1 VYVDIGQNFEEYV
14 YSIRTWIILCYLSA
28 SYLLCMQRTA
38 SIQLRGL
45 EVLRIEM
52 MVGPFLLIA
61 SNQDSI
67 KIPGAL
73 LLPFKEVYK
82 KLCIFRNK

>member
-1 VYVDIGQNFEEYV
+1 
-14 YSIRTWIILCYLSA
+14 
-28 SYLLCMQRTA
+28 MQRTA

-61 SNQDSI
+61 SNQDII
-67 KIPGAL
+67 KILGVF
-73 LLPFKEVYK
+73 LPSLRMTLAK
-82 KLCIFRNK
+82 I

>member
-1 VYVDIGQNFEEYV
+1 
-14 YSIRTWIILCYLSA
+14 
-28 SYLLCMQRTA
+28 MQRTA

-67 KIPGAL
+67 KIIGVFL
-73 LLPFKEVYK
+73 SSLRTFLVYGLGQK
-82 KLCIFRNK
+82 CDFIVSVQHTENI

>member
-1 VYVDIGQNFEEYV
+1 
-14 YSIRTWIILCYLSA
+14 
-28 SYLLCMQRTA
+28 MQRTA

-67 KIPGAL
+67 KILGVFLSAL
-73 LLPFKEVYK
+73 RITLAKFEHFWCVFL
-82 KLCIFRNK
+82 

>member
-1 VYVDIGQNFEEYV
+1 MYVYVDIGQNFEEYV
-14 YSIRTWIILCYLSA
+14 YSIRTCIILCYLSA

-61 SNQDSI
+61 KNRDST
-67 KIPGAL
+67 KIPGVFL
-73 LLPFKEVYK
+73 SSLRMTLTQ
-82 KLCIFRNK
+82 I

>member
-1 VYVDIGQNFEEYV
+1 MYVYVDIGQNFEEYV
-14 YSIRTWIILCYLSA
+14 YSIRTCIILCYLSA

-61 SNQDSI
+61 SNQD
-67 KIPGAL
+67 
-73 LLPFKEVYK
+73 
-82 KLCIFRNK
+82 NKRMLGVFDTAYRLS

>member
-1 VYVDIGQNFEEYV
+1 
-14 YSIRTWIILCYLSA
+14 
-28 SYLLCMQRTA
+28 MQRTA

-61 SNQDSI
+61 RNQDSVA
-67 KIPGAL
+67 IPGVFL
-73 LLPFKEVYK
+73 LSLRMTLAK
-82 KLCIFRNK
+82 I

>member
-1 VYVDIGQNFEEYV
+1 M
-14 YSIRTWIILCYLSA
+14 CYLSA

-61 SNQDSI
+61 SNQGSA
-67 KIPGAL
+67 KIPGVFL
-73 LLPFKEVYK
+73 GNF
-82 KLCIFRNK
+82 